1 MVPKNDC
8 RDYRIIDLFH
18 ICLNLLNR
26 YKEEGVHSNFSR
38 ASVTHGS
45 CTACDVLGLVYVR
58 ILDFFESR
66 GNHSLVINSVN
77 TYLWGDKDLKL
88 FCQNPQPV
96 CACVCF
102 ISNEAYLKEILNGFE
117 GRQRP
122 EVSFISLNISAL
134 VQTA

>member
-1 MVPKNDC
+1 M
-8 RDYRIIDLFH
+8 
-18 ICLNLLNR
+18 
-26 YKEEGVHSNFSR
+26 
-38 ASVTHGS
+38 SVTHGS
-45 CTACDVLGLVYVR
+45 CAVCDVLGLVYVR
-58 ILDFFESR
+58 ILDLFESR

-88 FCQNPQPV
+88 FAKIHSQ

-117 GRQRP
+117 SLQRP

-134 VQTA
+134 VQTV